1 MYVYDFGP
9 RIQTLGQGPLVSS
22 VGGVQQVSSDGAKLL
37 QALFTNKYPY
47 PTGAFSLSTGAA
59 TPTAFDANADLL
71 GYQTVDTSA
80 AAGGTLQTVYD
91 QLQSMPD
98 KSLFLIDVNSAQG
111 AIAGSPN
118 PVVYA
123 IAKNPNVVNVVARE
137 GSSYARLLSTVT
149 GAQPGAPAPKK
160 ATSAAPIVAGLSIAA
175 LIAILAASA

>member
-9 RIQTLGQGPLVSS
+9 RIQTLGQGPLVSA
-22 VGGVQQVSSDGAKLL
+22 VGGVQQVSNEGAKLL

-47 PTGAFSLSTGAA
+47 PTGAFSLSTGVA

-111 AIAGSPN
+111 AIAGAPN

-137 GSSYARLLSTVT
+137 GSSYARLLPASGA
-149 GAQPGAPAPKK
+149 GAQLGAPAPKK
-160 ATSAAPIVAGLSIAA
+160 TNAAPIVAGLSIAA
-175 LIAILAASA
+175 LLAIIAASA